1 MKNTNTIKL
10 TSSALCLALTLI
22 LPFLTGQVPQIGSML
37 CPMHIPVLLCGYLCG
52 WPFGLFVGF
61 VTPLLRSLMFGMPPF
76 YPTAVA
82 MAFELATYGFL
93 SGLFYRRFPKNIPFL
108 YLSLILSMLGGRVVW
123 GVIQLILTG
132 LQGTSFPFSAFLAGA
147 VTNALPGIF
156 LQILLLP
163 ILVLSLKRIDF
174 LKE

>member
-93 SGLFYRRFPKNIPFL
+93 SGLFYRCFPKNIPFL